1 MRAKGGVL
9 QRSRKENLKGDK
21 MADFCQNGVITTL
34 QKLKERPIEDID
46 RDLKKIS
53 HDRKMVLLLPA
64 LFSEFEGPAMPRIID
79 VLRGVGYLYKIVLSL
94 DRADQAQFLQVKKL
108 MASLPV
114 DVRVVWHD
122 GPGMRSLLKEL
133 LDSDFKLDKPGKG
146 RSVWMSVGY
155 ILADRDVYAIALH
168 DCDIVNYTREIPS
181 RLIYPVVHPSLDFEF
196 SKGYYARLTDRLY
209 GRVMRL
215 FYTPLIRA
223 LKRILGYNA
232 FIEYLDNF
240 RYALSGE
247 FAFTGNLAKGIQISP
262 TWGLEVSLLSEVYQK
277 TSVNRICQVEVI
289 ETYEHKHQ
297 VLDKSD
303 PAQGLIRMATDIA
316 HAMFRVLSQ
325 DGLVMSEAFFRTLLT
340 SYIQES
346 RLAIEKYYALALLN
360 GLTYDRHVEI
370 EAVDAFVVSLKV
382 GMEEFVRD
390 PVGCPMLPAWVRVW
404 AAVPDFSERLYDVVE
419 KDNR

>member
-1 MRAKGGVL
+1 
-9 QRSRKENLKGDK
+9 

-34 QKLKERPIEDID
+34 QKLRQRPIEDID
-46 RDLKKIS
+46 RDLQRIS
-53 HDRKMVLLLPA
+53 RDRQMILLLPA
-64 LFSEFEGPAMPRIID
+64 LFSEFEGPAMPRIIEE
-79 VLRGVGYLYKIVLSL
+79 LKGLGYVYKIVLSL
-94 DRADQAQFLQVKKL
+94 DRANKKQFLQAQKM

-114 DVRVVWHD
+114 DVRIVWHD
-122 GPGMRSLLKEL
+122 GPGMQGLLKEL
-133 LDSDFKLDKPGKG
+133 RSSDFKMDKPGKG
-146 RSVWMSVGY
+146 RSVWMSMGY
-155 ILADRDVYAIALH
+155 ILADRDVYAVAMH
-168 DCDIVNYTREIPS
+168 DCDIVNYTREIAS

-215 FYTPLIRA
+215 FYTPLVRT

-247 FAFTGNLAKGIQISP
+247 FAFTCNLAKGVRISP
-262 TWGLEVSLLSEVYQK
+262 TWGLEVSMLSEVYQK

-289 ETYEHKHQ
+289 ESYEHKHQ
-297 VLDKSD
+297 ILERNA
-303 PAQGLIRMATDIA
+303 PGQGLIRMATDIG
-316 HAMFRVLSQ
+316 HALFRVLSE

-346 RLAIEKYYALALLN
+346 RTAIEKYYALALLN

-382 GMEEFVRD
+382 AMEEFVKD
-390 PVGCPMLPAWVRVW
+390 PVGCPMLPGWVRVW
-404 AAVPDFSERLYDVVE
+404 AAIPDFSERLYNVVE